1 MAATIERLKL
11 RLGIPAAD
19 TSQDTLLEDILETAA
34 IAVMSCRYPY
44 LDSDKWPDP
53 GPMLEEKE
61 LLVAMDLYNKMG
73 AEGQLSHSE
82 NGISRSYQS
91 SWISKDLLADIV
103 PVCGVIR

>member
-1 MAATIERLKL
+1 MTMLQRLKL
-11 RLGIPAAD
+11 RLGISSDD
-19 TSQDTLLEDILETAA
+19 TSQDDLLEDILTTSY
-34 IAVMSCRYPY
+34 IAVMSRRYPY
-44 LDSDKWPDP
+44 LDFNHWPDTDP
-53 GPMLEEKE
+53 CLEEKE

-103 PVCGVIR
+103 PVCG